1 MRERYDELSQ
11 YGYQVLVIAPHKG
24 SFVQE
29 FLNQFGDYPF
39 PFYGDPEKQA
49 YREVGA
55 KSMPKSKLLMKSLK
69 GFVKGSISNVMP
81 KEKGQKDV
89 VMKSMKSEDVSIQGA
104 TLVFDENGNTIH
116 MHLDSSPEDHISV
129 NQLFQILEQQKS

>member
-11 YGYQVLVIAPHKG
+11 YGYQVVVIAPHKG
-24 SFVQE
+24 TFVQE

-39 PFYGDPEKQA
+39 PFYGDLEKQA

-55 KSMPKSKLLMKSLK
+55 KSMSKSKLLMKSLK
-69 GFVKGSISNVMP
+69 GLVNGKISNVIP
-81 KEKGQKDV
+81 NNKGQKDV

-104 TLVFDENGNTIH
+104 TLVFNEQGETIH

-129 NQLFQILEQQKS
+129 NQLFEIIEQPKS